1 MIRLI
6 TRNLSTIQTKNPRNP
21 TTSSPNSI
29 PLNSSSIV
37 SYLIDSFGLSPEKA
51 LAAVKK
57 LKSRCNLDIKSNNI
71 KARRDP
77 NAVPSFFASNGF
89 TKDQISK
96 IITKFPRILLCSP
109 DRTLKPKIDFFLGA
123 GFSRSDMARLM
134 SDDVEILQASLN
146 KRIIPFFDF
155 LKTILYSDKEVIAA
169 LKQTPRLLHYH
180 AEKRISP
187 NIETLRGFGM
197 PEHRIYTLS
206 KAHTRILLCETD
218 RFRRSIER
226 VRDLGFKVSDYS
238 FVVALQCVS
247 WLSAATW
254 EGKVA
259 ALKSFG
265 LSEDQILSVFKKKP
279 AVMIIS
285 KDKLKR
291 NMSFFVSR
299 VSWSP
304 EYVVLEPRLLG
315 FSLDKRLLP
324 RTLTCEVLLSKGL
337 ISDKAFNYRVF
348 LMNERRFFEKYV
360 MRYQGEHPQVLE
372 VYQATLKQQH

>member
-1 MIRLI
+1 MFRLI
-6 TRNLSTIQTKNPRNP
+6 TKNLTTIQTKNPRNP
-21 TTSSPNSI
+21 TPPI
-29 PLNSSSIV
+29 PNSSSIAF
-37 SYLIDSFGLSPEKA
+37 YLIDSFGLSPEKA
-51 LAAVKK
+51 FAAVKK
-57 LKSRCNLDIKSNNI
+57 LNCRCKLDIKSDKI
-71 KARRDP
+71 KARLDP
-77 NAVPSFFASNGF
+77 NAVPSFFVSNGF

-96 IITKFPRILLCSP
+96 IIIKFPRILLCRP
-109 DRTLKPKIDFFLGA
+109 NRTLKPKIDFFLGA
-123 GFSRSDMARLM
+123 GFSRSDLARLM

-146 KRIIPFFDF
+146 KRIIPVFDF

-169 LKQTPRLLHYH
+169 LKQAPRLLHYH

-187 NIETLRGFGM
+187 NVETLRGFGM

-206 KAHTRILLCETD
+206 KARARILVCETD

-254 EGKVA
+254 ERKVV

-265 LSEDQILSVFKKKP
+265 LSEDQILLVFKKEP

-285 KDKLKR
+285 EDKLKR

-299 VSWSP
+299 VNWSP

-315 FSLDKRLLP
+315 FSLERRLLP

-337 ISDKAFNYRVF
+337 ISDKAFNHRVF
-348 LMNERRFFEKYV
+348 LMNESRFFEKYV
-360 MRYQGEHPQVLE
+360 MRYQEEHPQVLE
-372 VYQATLKQQH
+372 VYQAALKQQH